1 MPHAQRYIPKT
12 VAPLK
17 NGAQFSLRLTAAPAA
32 ACAGVVFGTTLGS
45 QMAADQ
51 QTDLVL
57 EQALAP
63 GLDDTTVTG

>member
-1 MPHAQRYIPKT
+1 MAK
-12 VAPLK
+12 VALLPALILLDK
-17 NGAQFSLRLTAAPAA
+17 SATGWAAA